1 MVVDLAR
8 NEGYNMGRYIGAV
21 CKRCRREGVKLHL
34 KGERCNSGK
43 CCIEKARSGQDK
55 DKRPNPPGMHNWR
68 KGKLS
73 DYGVR
78 FREKQKV
85 KRYYGVYER
94 QFKNYF
100 ALATKQKGNSGTNLL
115 VLLERRLDNVVC
127 RGSLAAS
134 RAQARQF
141 INHGHIAVNGKKMDI
156 PSYLVKEGDVIS
168 YVNHEASQKMIQT
181 VYESL
186 AAREIPSWILK
197 TPDKAEIKVTHMPVR
212 NEVALELNEQ
222 YIVEFCAR

>member
-1 MVVDLAR
+1 
-8 NEGYNMGRYIGAV
+8 MGRYIGSV
-21 CKRCRREGVKLHL
+21 CKRCRREGVKLYL

-43 CCIEKARSGQDK
+43 CSLA
-55 DKRPNPPGMHNWR
+55 KRENPPGMHNWR

-85 KRYYGVYER
+85 KRYYGVYDR

-141 INHGHIAVNGKKMDI
+141 INHGHILVNGKKVDI
-156 PSYLVKEGDVIS
+156 PSYLVKEGDVITH
-168 YVNHEASQKMIQT
+168 VNHEISQKMIQT

-186 AAREIPSWILK
+186 AAREVPSWIQK
-197 TPDKAEIKVTHMPVR
+197 TPDKAEIKVTHLPER
-212 NEVALELNEQ
+212 AEIALEINDQ
-222 YIVEFCAR
+222 FIVEFCAR